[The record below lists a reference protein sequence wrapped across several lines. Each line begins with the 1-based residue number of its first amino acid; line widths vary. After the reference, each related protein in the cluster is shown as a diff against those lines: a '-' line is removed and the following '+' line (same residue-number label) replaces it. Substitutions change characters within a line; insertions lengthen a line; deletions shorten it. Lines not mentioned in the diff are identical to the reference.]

1 MTPARLLFLTGALSL
16 GAAAVVLALQISMT
30 PSAWEFLA
38 VTIGRLRGSLALVLV
53 AVAVV
58 VMGVL
63 SECAKR
69 WERE

>member
-1 MTPARLLFLTGALSL
+1 MTPARTLFLISALSL

-38 VTIGRLRGSLALVLV
+38 VKIEELRSSLVLVLV